1 MQKSGHAGCLC
12 RLIQTGLLGTRGRAG
27 FLQALDDAVRAGKRL
42 FNLVADADQKTILL
56 HESKE
61 QGALI
66 GTPNQVEAV
75 MSNMQKRAAN
85 YSD

>member
-1 MQKSGHAGCLC
+1 
-12 RLIQTGLLGTRGRAG
+12 
-27 FLQALDDAVRAGKRL
+27 L
-42 FNLVADADQKTILL
+42 FNLAGDADQKTILK
-56 HESKE
+56 HETSE
-61 QGALI
+61 QVALI